1 MELVVGFES
10 DADFDTCC
18 NITLKQT
25 AMEDNKDLTTV
36 LNRLKCEDAK
46 ELRNILN
53 MLTCIEGVSFY
64 ITRDV
69 YTTTNIRNI
78 VEDIKEDDWDCFEF
92 VSSEDEDGITLD
104 FSKEGKKQLKLH
116 NIVKI
121 AGVDDI
127 GEVSDG
133 YHTFNSLYRQR
144 CVLFAA
150 LVKAYKDK
158 AWKSRR
164 HSDGELCFG
173 GGWFI
178 VGIETPEGQYT
189 YHYEDKDWNLF
200 ECAEVETAPEWDG
213 HTDEDVERLLTL

>member
-1 MELVVGFES
+1 MELVVGSES

-25 AMEDNKDLTTV
+25 MEDYKELTTV
-36 LNRLKCEDAK
+36 LNRLKCEDAE
-46 ELRNILN
+46 ELRNLL
-53 MLTCIEGVSFY
+53 MSLTGVKGVPFF

-69 YTTTNIRNI
+69 YMTTNIRSI
-78 VEDIKEDDWDCFEF
+78 IEDVKDDDWDCFEF
-92 VSSEDEDGITLD
+92 AESEDGDGITLD

-189 YHYEDKDWNLF
+189 YHYEDNDWDLF

-213 HTDEDVERLLTL
+213 HTDEDVGRLLTL

>member
-1 MELVVGFES
+1 MATYKKLVKE
-10 DADFDTCC
+10 
-18 NITLKQT
+18 
-25 AMEDNKDLTTV
+25 
-36 LNRLKCEDAK
+36 LNRLKETDVRA
-46 ELRNILN
+46 LRNRLDE
-53 MLTCIEGVSFY
+53 LSVEGVVFY
-64 ITRDV
+64 FSREVFIETRFPRLSNFRSISDEDW
-69 YTTTNIRNI
+69 IL
-78 VEDIKEDDWDCFEF
+78 VEFTE
-92 VSSEDEDGITLD
+92 SEDGDGITLD

-121 AGVDDI
+121 AGVNDI

-178 VGIETPEGQYT
+178 VGIETLEGQYT
-189 YHYEDKDWNLF
+189 YHYENKDWNLF

>member
-1 MELVVGFES
+1 
-10 DADFDTCC
+10 
-18 NITLKQT
+18 
-25 AMEDNKDLTTV
+25 MEDYKELTTV
-36 LNRLKCEDAK
+36 LNRLKCEDAE
-46 ELRNILN
+46 ELRNLL
-53 MLTCIEGVSFY
+53 MTLTGVKGVPFF

-69 YTTTNIRNI
+69 YMTTNIRSI
-78 VEDIKEDDWDCFEF
+78 IEDVKDDYWDSFEF
-92 VSSEDEDGITLD
+92 VESEDGDGITLD

-116 NIVKI
+116 NIVET

-200 ECAEVETAPEWDG
+200 ECEEVETAPEWDG